1 VNYPRYTSLRL
12 LTYDGFA
19 LLVVFN
25 ATAWLRGII
34 NTDNLV
40 VLPLLGPFILMVT
53 AFYLIDGYKA
63 RTDMLSTD
71 YTSQHLLALLAAM
84 VCTLLITFVL
94 IPSGYSLQQ
103 SRSVIAFSF
112 LLLMPV
118 TLSYRR
124 SQYLRRRKFRQSRT
138 VIFVGN
144 QASCE
149 QFREECTK
157 MHLTQPVLFAD
168 FSDSGAPDPSLVE
181 ISPLES
187 VLDRIDAHQLD
198 PEAIVIRESSRELPI
213 EISQRLVRLYFN
225 GVSTYTLELFH
236 QIYWRK
242 IPLYRLNQSW
252 LFQDGFQIAREPL
265 FERAKRL
272 SDVILSIIGLTLATP
287 PILVAMLAIW
297 IEDQG
302 PVFFTQTRIGRNRTS
317 FRIVKLR
324 TMRVR
329 VAAGER
335 YTQPGDLRI
344 TRVGRFLRA
353 SRLDE
358 FPQLWNVL
366 KGDMSL
372 IGPRAEWDVLVYDY
386 ERQIPSY
393 HFRHLVKP
401 GITGWAQVNYP
412 YGANLE
418 DTLRKLEYD
427 LYYIR
432 HFSFVLDAAITLKTI
447 HTILFRKGS
456 R

>member
-1 VNYPRYTSLRL
+1 MKHSRYTPLRL
-12 LTYDGFA
+12 LFYDAAAMVVAFN
-19 LLVVFN
+19 LVS
-25 ATAWLRGII
+25 WLRGII
-34 NTDNLV
+34 TVENLV
-40 VLPLLGPFILMVT
+40 LLPLAGPFAVMVI
-53 AFYLIDGYKA
+53 AFYLIDGYRA

-71 YTSQHLLALLAAM
+71 YTSQHLLSLGAAM
-84 VCTLLITFVL
+84 LFTVLMTFVV
-94 IPSGYSLQQ
+94 IPAGYTLQQ
-103 SRSVIAFSF
+103 SRAVIAFSF

-118 TLSYRR
+118 TLAYRR
-124 SQYLRRRKFRQSRT
+124 NLYLSRLKFRSNRT
-138 VIFVGN
+138 LIFVGN
-144 QASCE
+144 QESCAE
-149 QFREECTK
+149 FREECAK
-157 MHLTQPVLFAD
+157 MHFSQPILFTNFTAGTTAPL
-168 FSDSGAPDPSLVE
+168 SDLE
-181 ISPLES
+181 IASFES
-187 VLDRIDAHQLD
+187 VLDRITARELD
-198 PEAIVIRESSRELPI
+198 PEAIVIRETSRELPI
-213 EISQRLVRLYFN
+213 EISQRLVRFYFN

-236 QIYWRK
+236 EVYWRK

-272 SDVILSIIGLTLATP
+272 SDVLLSTTGLLLSAP
-287 PILVAMLAIW
+287 FVLIAMAAVWL
-297 IEDQG
+297 EDRG
-302 PVFFTQTRIGRNRTS
+302 PVFFLQNRIGRNRVP

-329 VAAGER
+329 AAAGDR
-335 YTQPGDLRI
+335 YTQPGDRRI

-372 IGPRAEWDVLVYDY
+372 IGPRAEWDVLVDDY

-393 HFRHLVKP
+393 HYRHLVKP

-432 HFSFVLDAAITLKTI
+432 HFSFLLDAAIVLKTI
-447 HTILFRKGS
+447 HIMLFGKG